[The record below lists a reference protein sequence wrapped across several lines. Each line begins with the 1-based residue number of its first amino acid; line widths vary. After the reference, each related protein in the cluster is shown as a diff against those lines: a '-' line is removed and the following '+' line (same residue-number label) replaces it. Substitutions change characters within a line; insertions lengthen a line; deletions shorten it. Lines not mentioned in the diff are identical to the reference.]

1 MLNLLDKAFNEE
13 FVISSKTLQEIESI
27 KSSGTKSEDV
37 KFKARKLS
45 HLLDENDKYNVS
57 IVTNDIFDV
66 IKSFNLDVSPDNI
79 IIATAYLWNK
89 DKEQIIFVSDD
100 INCKC
105 IAKEI
110 FGLKVKGINDLDI
123 KNTEEYAGYKE
134 VILSDDEMNYFYNNI
149 DKNLYNSLLNEYLII
164 KNSKNEVT
172 DRRRWDGE
180 KYTTLS
186 YKQINSDFSGRIKPR
201 NEQQVI
207 AFDMLQ
213 NKNETIKVLTGK
225 YGTGKDYLMIS
236 NALELIKQGK
246 YDKIL
251 WVRNTIEVKNTKSI
265 GFLPGSMHDKL
276 LPFAMIMADHLGGK
290 DGLDMFMMQGK
301 IEIEHLGFI
310 RGRDYKN
317 TIIICSEAEN
327 MTKEHVQLLIGRI
340 GEGSALW
347 LNGDFKQ
354 TDTYIFES
362 NNGLLETVNKLK
374 GHEKFGYV
382 KLIKTERSETAAL
395 ADLLD

>member
-1 MLNLLDKAFNEE
+1 LLNLLDKAFNEE